1 MTALV
6 LDAGALIAVDRGDR
20 QVMARLAVA
29 ARNGIDR
36 RTSAIVVA
44 EVWRDPGGRQAQLGR
59 LLLTVEVRD
68 VDEQLGRAAGILVG
82 RANTDDPI
90 DATVVLIAEDGD
102 TVLTT
107 DPSDLER
114 LAAVA
119 GRRVDVVRC

>member
-1 MTALV
+1 
-6 LDAGALIAVDRGDR
+6 
-20 QVMARLAVA
+20 MARLAVA